1 MNQKTIPSLA
11 HPFARRHRLRWQATA
26 SALSALLLLLGAT
39 SVQAKIALVPTQGVG
54 LSEED
59 TILFDSA
66 LRRALKER
74 GEDVLPRDETLAF
87 IVGARSV
94 GIECNQE
101 EVECLTQLGGVF
113 GTQEVMHVKV
123 SRVVAGFQV
132 TTLLVD
138 VSKGQQLRA
147 ATELV
152 TGSPRKLKRSA
163 RGILESLYSGTPF
176 VDVPEE
182 GGASASTTSVTT
194 KPPPPAAQPP
204 SVQTPPLWL
213 LGVGGAVVV
222 TGVAAMAGGALAALQ
237 VYRIRDAVSGGTQ
250 SEAVAAVDDIRTYSR
265 LAWVF
270 GASGVALVGV
280 GAATATSAF
289 LIE

>member
-1 MNQKTIPSLA
+1 MHLSTQRGVAGFLSVVTLLFCAVGA
-11 HPFARRHRLRWQATA
+11 H
-26 SALSALLLLLGAT
+26 
-39 SVQAKIALVPTQGVG
+39 AKIALVPTQGVG

-59 TILFDSA
+59 TILFDGA

-94 GIECNQE
+94 GIDCNQE
-101 EVECLTQLGGVF
+101 KVDCLTQLGGVF
-113 GTQEVMHVKV
+113 GVQEVMHVKV
-123 SRVVAGFQV
+123 TRVVAGFQV

-138 VSKGQQLRA
+138 VNKGQQLRS

-163 RGILESLYSGTPF
+163 KGILESLYSGTPF
-176 VDVPEE
+176 VDVPDEAATKE
-182 GGASASTTSVTT
+182 PTTAITS
-194 KPPPPAAQPP
+194 KPPPPAEQPP
-204 SVQTPPLWL
+204 NVQTPPLWL

-222 TGVAAMAGGALAALQ
+222 TGVAAVAGGALAALQ

-265 LAWVF
+265 VAWVF
-270 GASGVALVGV
+270 GASGVALMGV
-280 GAATATSAF
+280 GAATITGAF